1 MLGLALL
8 ALGYTGGLV
17 WFTATYP
24 TDGCS
29 LHLGPTGA
37 VVTMIHA
44 GPLQA
49 GDLIVEVGGRPL
61 NVDFLRP
68 GSWYHWFFDPPPSD
82 VAYTVVRGD
91 ETLGVAVRWYSPP
104 LATVLSGYWALL
116 FIGIVFILM
125 AALLLLSQ
133 ARDPAAPWLALF
145 FGAEGFNLVNNA
157 WMAAGVNLALS
168 GAWLFHPL
176 DLLSFAITFS
186 AAFHALLLFPE
197 RSLLLRSRP
206 WLPYLVH
213 ALNLMVALAGVVGM
227 LFWPPLEVRTLTYRF
242 LYPLAGM
249 ELLYGLGHLIRVYR
263 RSRQPGVRNQIRWV
277 MWGVIIGA
285 SPWLLLYNLPVV
297 LGYAPLLPLEI
308 LVLPLALVPGSFFVA
323 VTRWNLMAVDTL
335 IQRSLL
341 YTALVALLLG
351 FYVVGTTVLGVLI
364 QWSLGRTAPQL
375 VALLAIAVVALVAN
389 PLRLYLQQWINR
401 LFFRHWAGS
410 ERVLREVGSR
420 LTTTL
425 RLEVLVPLLVEELP
439 TRLQLTGAALLQRQP
454 DGTFASPD
462 KAFTLTVAA
471 DDPLFQV
478 IKRGEVLILGAARN
492 PAPAVSRLAEQ
503 GWELVLPLYAGG
515 QWVGLYLLGPHLSGD
530 LYRRPEIEML
540 QTLAYQIAAT
550 LENARLYSEIA
561 QHSAS
566 LEVLVAERTR
576 ELAIANQLLLSERD
590 RLNVILQNMV
600 DGLLV
605 ADLTGQMLLV
615 NPALEAIVHKAARRL
630 IGQPVTGLDIPAL
643 NTLLAQASE
652 RPGQVLTGDVT
663 LGERAFRVT
672 VIALGDRSGTI
683 TVLRDVTH
691 EREVDRMKTEFVSTV
706 SHELRTPLT
715 SVLGFAKLISRTMER
730 EVLPYIPAD
739 NGRVQRSVQRVRE
752 NLEIIV
758 GEGERLTRL
767 INDVLDIAKMEAG
780 RIEWRDQPLDLATV
794 IRQAVQNVQAM
805 AIGKQLTL
813 TVQLDEI
820 GVPVVADPD
829 RILQV
834 IANLLSNAIKFTD
847 HGTVTVT
854 ARPLAAGEEV
864 HGWRAPLPHHSGGAA
879 EGPGGVLVTVQDTG
893 VGIPAE
899 ALPRLFQRFQQIGDT
914 LRDKPKGTG
923 LGLAI
928 SREIVTHYGGA
939 IWAESEVGVGSLFCF
954 TLPLMPTTPAT
965 PLKSPVQPE
974 TTGRS
979 PVDPQS
985 CTLLV
990 VDDDGA
996 IRALLRQTL
1005 SEVGYQVLE
1014 AADGAVA
1021 IAEARRSRPDLL
1033 ILDVR
1038 MPGLSGFD
1046 VIQVLKS
1053 DPNTVQ
1059 IPILILSVEA
1069 QQRSL
1074 ELGAAAQLTKP
1085 VDPELL
1091 LKTVAR
1097 LLQIG
1102 RAAEQPARWQESA

>member
-1 MLGLALL
+1 
-8 ALGYTGGLV
+8 
-17 WFTATYP
+17 
-24 TDGCS
+24 
-29 LHLGPTGA
+29 
-37 VVTMIHA
+37 
-44 GPLQA
+44 
-49 GDLIVEVGGRPL
+49 
-61 NVDFLRP
+61 
-68 GSWYHWFFDPPPSD
+68 
-82 VAYTVVRGD
+82 
-91 ETLGVAVRWYSPP
+91 
-104 LATVLSGYWALL
+104 
-116 FIGIVFILM
+116 
-125 AALLLLSQ
+125 
-133 ARDPAAPWLALF
+133 
-145 FGAEGFNLVNNA
+145 
-157 WMAAGVNLALS
+157 
-168 GAWLFHPL
+168 
-176 DLLSFAITFS
+176 
-186 AAFHALLLFPE
+186 
-197 RSLLLRSRP
+197 
-206 WLPYLVH
+206 
-213 ALNLMVALAGVVGM
+213 
-227 LFWPPLEVRTLTYRF
+227 
-242 LYPLAGM
+242 
-249 ELLYGLGHLIRVYR
+249 
-263 RSRQPGVRNQIRWV
+263 
-277 MWGVIIGA
+277 
-285 SPWLLLYNLPVV
+285 
-297 LGYAPLLPLEI
+297 
-308 LVLPLALVPGSFFVA
+308 
-323 VTRWNLMAVDTL
+323 
-335 IQRSLL
+335 
-341 YTALVALLLG
+341 
-351 FYVVGTTVLGVLI
+351 
-364 QWSLGRTAPQL
+364 
-375 VALLAIAVVALVAN
+375 
-389 PLRLYLQQWINR
+389 
-401 LFFRHWAGS
+401 
-410 ERVLREVGSR
+410 
-420 LTTTL
+420 
-425 RLEVLVPLLVEELP
+425 
-439 TRLQLTGAALLQRQP
+439 
-454 DGTFASPD
+454 
-462 KAFTLTVAA
+462 
-471 DDPLFQV
+471 
-478 IKRGEVLILGAARN
+478 
-492 PAPAVSRLAEQ
+492 
-503 GWELVLPLYAGG
+503 
-515 QWVGLYLLGPHLSGD
+515 
-530 LYRRPEIEML
+530 
-540 QTLAYQIAAT
+540 
-550 LENARLYSEIA
+550 
-561 QHSAS
+561 
-566 LEVLVAERTR
+566 
-576 ELAIANQLLLSERD
+576 
-590 RLNVILQNMV
+590 
-600 DGLLV
+600 
-605 ADLTGQMLLV
+605 
-615 NPALEAIVHKAARRL
+615 
-630 IGQPVTGLDIPAL
+630 
-643 NTLLAQASE
+643 
-652 RPGQVLTGDVT
+652 
-663 LGERAFRVT
+663 
-672 VIALGDRSGTI
+672 
-683 TVLRDVTH
+683 
-691 EREVDRMKTEFVSTV
+691 
-706 SHELRTPLT
+706 
-715 SVLGFAKLISRTMER
+715 
-730 EVLPYIPAD
+730 
-739 NGRVQRSVQRVRE
+739 
-752 NLEIIV
+752 
-758 GEGERLTRL
+758 L

-847 HGTVTVT
+847 RGTVTVT

-954 TLPLMPTTPAT
+954 TLPLMPTAPAT

-1102 RAAEQPARWQESA
+1102 RAAEQPARWRESA